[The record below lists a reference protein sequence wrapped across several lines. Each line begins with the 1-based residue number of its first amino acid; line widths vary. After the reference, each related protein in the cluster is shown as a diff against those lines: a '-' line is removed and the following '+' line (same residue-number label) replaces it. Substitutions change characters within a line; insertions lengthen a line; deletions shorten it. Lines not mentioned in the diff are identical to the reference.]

1 MGNLEDQ
8 FKDKCEAHFSKHFT
22 CQRERWSK
30 CGKYRID
37 IILSTDNGEHFGV
50 EAKIPD
56 RKSGEKLGEWVKQA
70 IGYSNCEFEIRDKV
84 FKQIPIFIC
93 PPISYR
99 YFILNDSEIIIEGE
113 KWHKD
118 RHKETNNH
126 HSMNGFLG
134 AFNVGE
140 IRNMG
145 GNDFALIFSNKIIY
159 DTRLK
164 SVYEG
169 NVFKGKVKAG
179 IHSENYTK
187 LINKIS
193 K

>member
-1 MGNLEDQ
+1 MDNKEQQ
-8 FKDKCEAHFSKHFT
+8 FVDKCVSHFSKHFT

-30 CGKYRID
+30 CGNGRID
-37 IILSTDNGEHFGV
+37 LILSTDNGEYFGV

-56 RKSGEKLGEWVKQA
+56 RKRGEGLGEFVKQA
-70 IGYSNCEFEIRDKV
+70 IRYTNYEFEIRDKV

-93 PPISYR
+93 PAISYK
-99 YFILNDSEIIIEGE
+99 YFILNEHEITIEGK
-113 KWHKD
+113 KWHRD
-118 RHKETNNH
+118 RHEETNDH
-126 HSMNGFLG
+126 HSVNGFLG

-145 GNDFALIFSNKIIY
+145 CNDFALIFSNKIIY

-164 SVYEG
+164 SIYEG
-169 NVFKGKVKAG
+169 NVYKGKVKAG